1 VALVVIGPEKL
12 PKVARMAGTLYGR
25 AQRYLNEVKSEVS
38 REIELE
44 ELRNLHKE
52 VQEAAQSFKS
62 ERRAMKSDV
71 EQRVLA
77 HERCRIGLARP
88 TRPMPPPSPP
98 VPRRPPRMDDIE
110 RKARDFRRKKLVKT
124 SSVPAW
130 YKNRNGGPPA
140 RAVRRGA
147 RAQVPSRRQIQYLL
161 LLMTEETAGEETF
174 ISHLVELR
182 DRLVKASIGIAARV
196 RRPAGLAGSPAIY
209 DFLAA
214 PMLASLPAG
223 SKMIATGV
231 TSPFLVPMKVTLLLA
246 FIIALPWV
254 FYQVWAFVAP
264 GLYAHEK
271 RLVLP
276 LVISS
281 SLLFIA
287 GVAFC
292 YFFVFGRVFHF
303 IAEFAPT
310 SIAVT
315 PDIENYLDFVMSMCL
330 AFGAT
335 FEVPVVV
342 VILVRMGIVSV
353 EKLRSIRPYAIVGA
367 FVIAAIVTPPDVVS
381 QLALAIPMCLLFEW
395 RRCSC
400 WAC

>member
-1 VALVVIGPEKL
+1 
-12 PKVARMAGTLYGR
+12 
-25 AQRYLNEVKSEVS
+25 
-38 REIELE
+38 
-44 ELRNLHKE
+44 
-52 VQEAAQSFKS
+52 
-62 ERRAMKSDV
+62 
-71 EQRVLA
+71 
-77 HERCRIGLARP
+77 
-88 TRPMPPPSPP
+88 
-98 VPRRPPRMDDIE
+98 
-110 RKARDFRRKKLVKT
+110 
-124 SSVPAW
+124 
-130 YKNRNGGPPA
+130 
-140 RAVRRGA
+140 
-147 RAQVPSRRQIQYLL
+147 
-161 LLMTEETAGEETF
+161 MTEESAGEETF

-182 DRLVKASIGIAARV
+182 DRLIKATYGIVLACIVLLLWPGPAR
-196 RRPAGLAGSPAIY
+196 IY

-214 PMLASLPAG
+214 PMLAALPAG

-231 TSPFLVPMKVTLLLA
+231 VAPFLVPMKVTLLIA
-246 FIIALPWV
+246 FIVSLPWV
-254 FYQVWAFVAP
+254 FYQIWAFVAP

-281 SLLFIA
+281 SILFIA

-303 IAEFAPT
+303 ISNFSPN
-310 SIAVT
+310 SIAVM

-367 FVIAAIVTPPDVVS
+367 FVIAAVVTPPDAVS
-381 QLALAIPMCLLFEW
+381 QLALAVPMCLLFELGLIMAPIFV
-395 RRCSC
+395 RVSQ
-400 WAC
+400 APEEHA